1 MKKFFILIILGLL
14 ASCDISY
21 TLLVDKKTKHVI
33 SSDCGSIVI
42 TGRSSLSDWIKLDFC
57 GDFLVLPN
65 SMKLR
70 DSLDSTLY
78 SGFTFILEDSLIDN
92 YRPFTIQGKKQL
104 RIRISADL
112 PLHWRRHATMN
123 LLPSEFI
130 LCNGNPVLTDTIS
143 FNYKNTR

>member
-1 MKKFFILIILGLL
+1 M
-14 ASCDISY
+14 
-21 TLLVDKKTKHVI
+21 
-33 SSDCGSIVI
+33 
-42 TGRSSLSDWIKLDFC
+42 
-57 GDFLVLPN
+57 LPN